1 MWKWYKLYLIYHL
14 FNINF
19 DSRLTTHDSRL
30 TTHDSRLT
38 MTSIKFYILFIILAL
53 VIVRTSDAQ
62 LKEAAQLA
70 TLTPAAFVLSSDNI
84 ISAHKLH
91 FTASTML
98 YLSSYLVT
106 ESYWKAAVISLLIG
120 AAKELIYD
128 GLLNMGEP
136 WIQDMK
142 WNTLGVAQGAVFTLS
157 LKL

>member
-1 MWKWYKLYLIYHL
+1 MIYHL
-14 FNINF
+14 LNINF

-38 MTSIKFYILFIILAL
+38 MTNIKFFILFTILAL
-53 VIVRTSDAQ
+53 AIVRTSDAQ
-62 LKEAAQLA
+62 LKEVAQLA

-98 YLSSYLVT
+98 YLSSYLIT
-106 ESYWKAAVISLLIG
+106 DSHWQAMVISLLIG
-120 AAKELIYD
+120 ASKELIYD
-128 GLLNMGEP
+128 GLLNKGEP

-142 WNTLGVAQGAVFTLS
+142 WNALGVAQGAVFTLS
-157 LKL
+157 LKF